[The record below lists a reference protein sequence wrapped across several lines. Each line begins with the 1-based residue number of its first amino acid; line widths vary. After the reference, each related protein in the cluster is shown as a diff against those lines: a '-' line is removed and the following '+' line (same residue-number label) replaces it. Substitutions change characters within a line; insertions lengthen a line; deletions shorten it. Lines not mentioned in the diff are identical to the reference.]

1 MPAPVLAPAPAASP
15 ARRSYLLRAADQ
27 LATAMA
33 TYGIPL
39 LILATTGS
47 GALTG
52 LAYLVEWV
60 PRLATFTVVGTLVDR
75 HGPHRVFR
83 LANAAR
89 TVLAVL
95 TLAALSA
102 LPGDGA
108 ASTTVALCFC
118 ALAGITAQVSFL
130 AAEAIGSAHSQQSP
144 QRAHRVQSVQIGV
157 DQGALIIGP
166 LLGGVLLLAGPLA
179 LLAAIAAASL
189 AAVGGTV
196 GWHPPAAASAVTSP
210 ATSFARSLGAGLRT
224 VARQPALVWLVAGL
238 AASNLALAVIESS
251 APITVMQHF
260 GHTSAMVGAVW
271 SAGAALSLLG
281 LAACGRSI
289 DRWGLWA
296 VGAMGAVV
304 VCLGSLTTA
313 LAPGFATYTAGVAL
327 LLGAD
332 AVMTVVLRTLRAR
345 LIPPRGSGATL
356 SVTVVAVL
364 LPFPL
369 AGALVAAVP
378 ASGLPVLLT
387 ACALVQITVLAAA
400 FAGLR
405 RHHAD
410 LAAPVEPLR
419 LVPPHADET
428 AATDLAPAA

>member
-1 MPAPVLAPAPAASP
+1 MPVPVHATAPADAP

-60 PRLATFTVVGTLVDR
+60 PRLAVFTVVGTLVDR
-75 HGPHRVFR
+75 HGPHDVFR

-89 TVLAVL
+89 TVF
-95 TLAALSA
+95 AALTMAALCA
-102 LPGDGA
+102 LPGSGA
-108 ASTTVALCFC
+108 AGTVVVLSFC
-118 ALAGITAQVSFL
+118 AMAGVTAQASFL
-130 AAEAIGSAHSQQSP
+130 AAEAIGSAHSQQSLL
-144 QRAHRVQSVQIGV
+144 QAHRVQSVQIAI
-157 DQGALIIGP
+157 DQGALITGP
-166 LLGGVLLLAGPLA
+166 LLGGVLLLAGPSA

-189 AAVGGTV
+189 AAVGGSV
-196 GWHPPAAASAVTSP
+196 GWHPPTAATTVTAP

-224 VARQPALVWLVAGL
+224 VARRPALIWLVVGL

-271 SAGAALSLLG
+271 SVGAALSLLG
-281 LAACGRSI
+281 LAACGRII

-296 VGAMGAVV
+296 VGAMGAAV

-313 LAPGFATYTAGVAL
+313 LAPGFAVYTAGVAL

-356 SVTVVAVL
+356 SVTIVAVL
-364 LPFPL
+364 LPFPV
-369 AGALVAAVP
+369 AGALVAAAP
-378 ASGLPVLLT
+378 AAGLPVLLS

-405 RHHAD
+405 RHRAD

-419 LVPPHADET
+419 LVPPHANEPSPM
-428 AATDLAPAA
+428 DLTPAA